1 MSQTRSKIA
10 LSSETVALLAVGAT
24 VIGTVLA
31 SWADSRAAIGEL
43 RSEIT
48 ELRLGQN
55 EMRVEVRVEWSN
67 ELRAVRSE
75 LRQDIRDLGR
85 GMAGLDER
93 LRRVEISVAGI
104 QTHLIKTTEKAG
116 DPATP

>member
-1 MSQTRSKIA
+1 MSQARSKLA
-10 LSSETVALLAVGAT
+10 PSSETVALLAVGAT

-31 SWADSRAAIGEL
+31 SWADSRTAIGEL

-55 EMRVEVRVEWSN
+55 ETRTEWSN

-75 LRQDIRDLGR
+75 LKEDIRDLGR
-85 GMAGLDER
+85 GMTGLDDR
-93 LRRVEISVAGI
+93 LRRVEIGI
-104 QTHLIKTTEKAG
+104 ASIQAHLAKTVDRNT